1 MLLSISLTDH
11 KYEPILGMN
20 VENSDQKIRDYLTFK
35 LPPYRENIDLKSYY
49 LTDYILLKMK
59 EKEDE
64 LEEYNKKYKSWLEKY
79 NSLTE
84 EQKEQYAKDQYIE
97 GVIDPA
103 PRSVEIYDGVIIENV
118 PVFMV
123 SNLID
128 YLNRHN
134 VRIYFNYE
142 YERMVFDKLEETN
155 TMGVYNVKDK
165 PSGVK
170 EHKIFLYSSHIV
182 DIDKIKEKIN
192 NK

>member
-35 LPPYRENIDLKSYY
+35 LPPDRENIDLKSYY

-64 LEEYNKKYKSWLEKY
+64 LEEYSKKYKSWLEKY
-79 NSLTE
+79 NTLTE

-97 GVIDPA
+97 DVIDPA
-103 PRSVEIYDGVIIENV
+103 PRSVEIYDGVIIEDV

-165 PSGVK
+165 LSGVK

>member
-35 LPPYRENIDLKSYY
+35 LPPDRENIDLKSYY

-64 LEEYNKKYKSWLEKY
+64 LEEYSKKYKSWLEKY
-79 NSLTE
+79 NALTE

-97 GVIDPA
+97 DVIDPA
-103 PRSVEIYDGVIIENV
+103 PRSVEIYDGVIIEDV

-165 PSGVK
+165 LSGVK